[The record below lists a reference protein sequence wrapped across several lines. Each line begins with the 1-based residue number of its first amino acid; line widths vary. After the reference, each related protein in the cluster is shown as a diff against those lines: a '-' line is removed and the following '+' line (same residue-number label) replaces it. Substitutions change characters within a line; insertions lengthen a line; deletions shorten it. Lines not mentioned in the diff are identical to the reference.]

1 MKIIAQEE
9 DYITIQIATK
19 NNEVT
24 FLETEEEIMKKV
36 NEVGRILTKDALE
49 KMDENEERLERN
61 KEEFVLK
68 KRVKKVYETPYG
80 STTIERNIYHSKI
93 SGKSHCPMEDN
104 AKTVRTATP
113 KLAKSITSKYTR
125 TAAGEVKEDL
135 KENHDLSLSQSYI
148 QNLVYSVGKI
158 SESIEIEYILPKEE
172 YEIATVGI
180 GLDGTCS
187 YVGDSGWR
195 ETMVGT
201 LSLYKE
207 AEQEI
212 KLWFHPDEIV
222 EEIYPVKEE
231 MIREIGIIKRVVP
244 PSTKFVGIAD
254 GAKDNWSFLAPFVE
268 DEILDFYHASEYLAK
283 ASKVVNLRNTQE
295 QKEWFESACHS
306 LKNDEG
312 SALTLLETMK
322 VLITKQRIP
331 KKVKDDCKAAITY
344 FNNHHHQ
351 MNYAKAINNN
361 IPIGSGVTE
370 SACKIL
376 VKQRLCLSGAKWSH
390 TGASH
395 MLKLRAISLT
405 DGRWK
410 QLWDTMAS

>member
-1 MKIIAQEE
+1 M
-9 DYITIQIATK
+9 
-19 NNEVT
+19 
-24 FLETEEEIMKKV
+24 
-36 NEVGRILTKDALE
+36 
-49 KMDENEERLERN
+49 
-61 KEEFVLK
+61 
-68 KRVKKVYETPYG
+68 
-80 STTIERNIYHSKI
+80 
-93 SGKSHCPMEDN
+93 
-104 AKTVRTATP
+104 
-113 KLAKSITSKYTR
+113 
-125 TAAGEVKEDL
+125 AAGEVKEDL
-135 KENHDLSLSQSYI
+135 KENHNLSLSQSYI

-187 YVGDSGWR
+187 YVGDNGWR

-201 LSLYKE
+201 LSLYNKDGE
-207 AEQEI
+207 R
-212 KLWFHPDEIV
+212 LHT
-222 EEIYPVKEE
+222 IYISQAPEYGKQGFKEE
-231 MIREIGIIKRVVP
+231 MIREIEIIKRVVP

-268 DEILDFYHASEYLAK
+268 EEILDFYHASEYLAK

-306 LKNDEG
+306 LKNDED

-322 VLITKQRIP
+322 GLTTKQRVP
-331 KKVKDDCKAAITY
+331 KKVKDDLQAAITY

-395 MLKLRAISLT
+395 MLRLRAINGNVSIPLT
-405 DGRWK
+405 R
-410 QLWDTMAS
+410 